1 MMLYNPFGQ
10 FLELFILL
18 NWLKIK
24 FQYILPKHLISRL
37 IGRLAAAE
45 AGSFTTLLIKL
56 FIRQYQVDMSEAQ
69 ESDPTHYKTF
79 NDFFTRELKEDVRP
93 ICADEKHL
101 AMSVDGTVSQL
112 GKIEYDQIFQAKGH
126 NYSLT
131 ALLGGNPDIAEP
143 FKDGSFATI
152 YLSPKDYHRIHMPMD
167 GVLTDMIYVPGE
179 LFSVNPLTT
188 ENVPGLFA
196 RNERVVCVFESAKG
210 KFVIVL
216 VGATIVA
223 SIETIWAGTVTP
235 PAGKNIQHW
244 RYPKDSENT
253 ISLKKGE
260 EMGLF
265 KLGSTIV
272 ACFEP
277 DMIEFNGQSSGDVT
291 RLGEVFATLKH

>member
-1 MMLYNPFGQ
+1 MMLYNSVGQ
-10 FLELFILL
+10 ILELSTLL

-24 FQYILPKHLISRL
+24 FQYILPKHLLSRL
-37 IGRLAAAE
+37 VGRLAAAE
-45 AGSFTTLLIKL
+45 AGSVTTTLIKL
-56 FIRQYQVDMSEAQ
+56 FVKQYKVDMAEAK
-69 ESDPTHYKTF
+69 ESDPKHYKTF
-79 NDFFTRELKEDVRP
+79 NEFFTRELKEEARP
-93 ICADEKHL
+93 ICEDEKHL

-112 GKIEYDQIFQAKGH
+112 GQIDYDQIFQAKGH

-143 FKDGSFATI
+143 FKGGDFATI

-235 PAGKNIQHW
+235 PTGKNIQHW
-244 RYPKDSENT
+244 RYPSDSENT

-277 DMIEFNGQSSGDVT
+277 DMIEFNGQSSGDMT
-291 RLGEVFATLKH
+291 RLGEVFATLKR